1 MDLVRDFTRGAVQ
14 VHVMHHA
21 CEGDVHGVALIE
33 ELARHGHRLSPGT
46 VYPMLHRLESA
57 GLLISREIVVDGKK
71 RRLYRATAAGKKA
84 FASCRHSVS
93 ELAHEVLGL

>member
-21 CEGDVHGVALIE
+21 CEEDVHGTALID

-46 VYPMLHRLESA
+46 AYPMLHRLEGS
-57 GLLISREIVVDGKK
+57 GLLVSRAVVVDGRQ
-71 RRLYRATAAGKKA
+71 RRLYRATPAGKKA
-84 FASCRHSVS
+84 FAACRRAVE
-93 ELAHEVLGL
+93 ELAHEVLDR